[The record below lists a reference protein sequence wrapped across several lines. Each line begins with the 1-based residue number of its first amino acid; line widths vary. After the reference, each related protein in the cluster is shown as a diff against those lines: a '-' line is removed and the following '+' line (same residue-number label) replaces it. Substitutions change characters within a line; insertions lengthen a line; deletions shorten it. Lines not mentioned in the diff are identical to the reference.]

1 MDLKLLEQHLRTLAL
16 APPAAAPV
24 VSCYVNRE
32 SPDWR
37 GKFDAQAEA
46 LRAAFPAGEG
56 RRGFEEALLRVKN
69 HLRQPAPVG
78 SRGAAVF
85 ARGGESPFFLPLE
98 FRLPLPDLLCVSLM
112 PRIFPLAALRD
123 NYHRFVLLH
132 STGDAIRIL
141 GVDVGSV
148 TRQICDRRIDPRRF
162 LRADGPGQRARR
174 LALIREGIMLLEEFL
189 RRGGYRHLIL
199 AGSGESFLL
208 LRQALPR
215 RLAVRVL
222 DTIPALDSDAIMDV
236 VQAAA
241 LSFTDREEEESSA
254 LVALFCCEL
263 EEDGHAAAGLDAA
276 LEAVSNGAAEMVLID
291 SRFAPPP
298 RRSCLRCGRS
308 SPDSGGPFLC
318 PHCGAA
324 PCLPA
329 DGREALV
336 RAAVAAGVHV
346 EIVNHSDALMRLGG
360 VGCLLRQPLPWRR
373 RPAA

>member
-1 MDLKLLEQHLRTLAL
+1 MDLKLLEQHLRALAL

-37 GKFDAQAEA
+37 GRFDAQAEA

-56 RRGFEEALLRVKN
+56 RRWFDEALVRVRN

-85 ARGGESPFFLPLE
+85 ARGGAAPFFLPLE
-98 FRLPLPDLLCVSLM
+98 FRIPLPDQLSASRL
-112 PRIFPLAALRD
+112 PRIFPLAAVRD

-132 STGDAIRIL
+132 TTGDAIRIL
-141 GVDVGSV
+141 GVEVGSV
-148 TRQICDRRIDPRRF
+148 ARQICDRRIDPRRF
-162 LRADGPGQRARR
+162 LHACGHEQRARR
-174 LALIREGIMLLEEFL
+174 LDLIREGIALLEEFL

-199 AGSGESFLL
+199 AGSGPWFAL

-222 DTIPALDSDAIMDV
+222 DTIPAIESDAIMDV

-241 LSFTDREEEESSA
+241 MSFTEREEEESSA
-254 LVALFCCEL
+254 LVALLYEEL
-263 EEDGHAAAGLDAA
+263 ESEGRAAAGLDAA
-276 LEAVSNGAAEMVLID
+276 MEAVSDGTAEMVLID
-291 SRFAPPP
+291 SRFVPPP
-298 RRSCLRCGRS
+298 RRNCLRCDRS
-308 SPDSGGPFLC
+308 SPDSGGPFIC
-318 PHCGAA
+318 PHCAAA

-329 DGREALV
+329 DDREALV
-336 RAAVAAGVHV
+336 RAAIGAGVHV

-360 VGCLLRQPLPWRR
+360 VGCLLRQTPGWRR

>member
-1 MDLKLLEQHLRTLAL
+1 
-16 APPAAAPV
+16 
-24 VSCYVNRE
+24 
-32 SPDWR
+32 
-37 GKFDAQAEA
+37 
-46 LRAAFPAGEG
+46 
-56 RRGFEEALLRVKN
+56 
-69 HLRQPAPVG
+69 
-78 SRGAAVF
+78 
-85 ARGGESPFFLPLE
+85 
-98 FRLPLPDLLCVSLM
+98 
-112 PRIFPLAALRD
+112 
-123 NYHRFVLLH
+123 
-132 STGDAIRIL
+132 
-141 GVDVGSV
+141 
-148 TRQICDRRIDPRRF
+148 
-162 LRADGPGQRARR
+162 
-174 LALIREGIMLLEEFL
+174 
-189 RRGGYRHLIL
+189 
-199 AGSGESFLL
+199 
-208 LRQALPR
+208 
-215 RLAVRVL
+215 
-222 DTIPALDSDAIMDV
+222 MDV

-308 SPDSGGPFLC
+308 SPDSGGPFAL
-318 PHCGAA
+318 HAGR
-324 PCLPA
+324 PCSPA

>member
-1 MDLKLLEQHLRTLAL
+1 MDLKVLEQHLRALAL

-32 SPDWR
+32 SRDWR

-56 RRGFEEALLRVKN
+56 RRWFDEALVRVKN
-69 HLRQPAPVG
+69 HLRRPAPVG

-85 ARGGESPFFLPLE
+85 ARGGAAPFFLPLE
-98 FRLPLPDLLCVSLM
+98 FRVPLPDLVSASRL
-112 PRIFPLAALRD
+112 PRIFPLAAVRD
-123 NYHRFVLLH
+123 NYHRFVLFH
-132 STGDAIRIL
+132 TTGDAIRIL
-141 GVDVGSV
+141 GVEVGSV
-148 TRQICDRRIDPRRF
+148 ARQICDRRIDPRRF
-162 LRADGPGQRARR
+162 LRACGPEQQARR
-174 LALIREGIMLLEEFL
+174 LDLIREGIALLEEFL

-199 AGSGESFLL
+199 AGSGPWFAL
-208 LRQALPR
+208 LRQAMPR

-222 DTIPALDSDAIMDV
+222 DTIPAIESDAIMDV

-241 LSFTDREEEESSA
+241 MSFTEREEEESSA
-254 LVALFCCEL
+254 LVALLYEEL
-263 EEDGHAAAGLDAA
+263 ESEGRAAAGLDAA
-276 LEAVSNGAAEMVLID
+276 MEAVSSGVAEMVLID
-291 SRFAPPP
+291 SRFVPPA

-308 SPDSGGPFLC
+308 SPDSGGPFIC

-329 DGREALV
+329 DDREALV
-336 RAAVAAGVHV
+336 RAAIGAGVHV

-360 VGCLLRQPLPWRR
+360 VGCLLRHTPGWRR
-373 RPAA
+373 RRAA